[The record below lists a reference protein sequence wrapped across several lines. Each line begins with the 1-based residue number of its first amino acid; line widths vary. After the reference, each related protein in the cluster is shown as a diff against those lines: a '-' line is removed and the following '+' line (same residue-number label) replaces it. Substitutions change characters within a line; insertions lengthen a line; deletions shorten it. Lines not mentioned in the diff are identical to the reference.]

1 MLTNVADHLAV
12 PKKQL
17 VYDATLQAS
26 AKPLQAAR
34 PRGDRSEASRGAL
47 AGAHL
52 FRKQAA
58 PACCASTGAR
68 APLPMKGPPLEAALQ
83 SGFSTSGLQASP
95 ACLGA
100 RLVQRISLPCEWES
114 VLPPALRYPAFL
126 RPDREDGA
134 AAETLKTA
142 TDLFMRTLLGADCFG
157 ACQHW
162 DTTIVA
168 HGGRIFLGEDFK
180 ERFHATHTKNYAH
193 SSISNPLGGPNQQR
207 WAQ

>member
-1 MLTNVADHLAV
+1 MLCIHRGPCARAHCTG
-12 PKKQL
+12 
-17 VYDATLQAS
+17 S
-26 AKPLQAAR
+26 GKPW
-34 PRGDRSEASRGAL
+34 P
-47 AGAHL
+47 
-52 FRKQAA
+52 AA
-58 PACCASTGAR
+58 PMECSICSSQQSHQLLPSAI
-68 APLPMKGPPLEAALQ
+68 LPMKGPPLEAALQ

-157 ACQHW
+157 ACQHR

>member
-1 MLTNVADHLAV
+1 
-12 PKKQL
+12 
-17 VYDATLQAS
+17 
-26 AKPLQAAR
+26 
-34 PRGDRSEASRGAL
+34 
-47 AGAHL
+47 
-52 FRKQAA
+52 
-58 PACCASTGAR
+58 
-68 APLPMKGPPLEAALQ
+68 MKGPPLEAALQ

-100 RLVQRISLPCEWES
+100 RVVQRISLPCEWES

-157 ACQHW
+157 ACQHR

-180 ERFHATHTKNYAH
+180 ERFHATHTKNYCPDSQRQAICLVPVRNGSLNSDQNPESRHTAIANQALYCGCQNAVWPAH
-193 SSISNPLGGPNQQR
+193 RWVSYCGQPTWLYISSAYEARVTN
-207 WAQ
+207 